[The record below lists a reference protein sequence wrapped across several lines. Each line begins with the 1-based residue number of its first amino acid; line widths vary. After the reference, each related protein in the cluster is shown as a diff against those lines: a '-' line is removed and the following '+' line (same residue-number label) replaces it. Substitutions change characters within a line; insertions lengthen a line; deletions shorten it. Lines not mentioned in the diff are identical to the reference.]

1 LDSVLIH
8 STRYRSS
15 GRVSSLAHHHC
26 RRRTRHSASMDHV
39 GYVEREGER
48 DGILRC
54 GVVCQPSV
62 RNRISDLLVCMDR
75 STRTL
80 SEFRLSYSP
89 PFFSRFTLLCPEHLT
104 SFEGLTLRFV
114 RYVWYPLYYVTG
126 HGETGYICI
135 SRPSLLGRCGE
146 ISLFLCPSNFS
157 QNCGLPSGSPHSTCD
172 MERFRPRVFSIAKW
186 SEVSAWL
193 APPS

>member
-1 LDSVLIH
+1 MDSVLIH

-135 SRPSLLGRCGE
+135 SRPSLLGHCVRYHCSFVLATSVRIVVCHRDLLIPPVIWSVFDRE
-146 ISLFLCPSNFS
+146 CFL
-157 QNCGLPSGSPHSTCD
+157 LPNG
-172 MERFRPRVFSIAKW
+172 RK
-186 SEVSAWL
+186 
-193 APPS
+193 